1 MGKCFRCGRE
11 VNGWQGIDPMPIC
24 PECELAEQGE
34 KRAREEEAR
43 RQEDKWER
51 QEQEQAAQRRHEE
64 ELKALAD
71 AEEARQ
77 QRHQEELNA
86 IKKAEEAQQRRFNE
100 LQKQQQEDREFE
112 NAKMSCR
119 WCGKK
124 YTFQNGEGLGVYC
137 SKKCAVDELG
147 QTEIPDY
154 LDKTDA
160 LLQETTAQYI
170 KEKKYLNAIISAEG
184 CKNLPADIKG
194 QIGHYLLTI
203 TNRNINAA
211 KGEALLKE
219 AVIAGSADSAKLF
232 LRHYQFA
239 ALSCPAYSEMAR
251 LLLPHFETL
260 EKEFSSASDS
270 PEKIDILEEI
280 LQKWQ
285 GCSIAQDKISC
296 FIQQKRTDF
305 IQAEYDA
312 IVKLQAKA
320 KTTAEYCKV
329 ADLFEILAEKNFKD
343 SEEQAAICRN
353 NALQIEYDA
362 ATKQKE
368 KAVTA
373 DEYCKVAELFDVL
386 AEKKFKDAGAQAE
399 MCRNMALQKKIDFA
413 VLQEQ
418 QAQTFEDCLDVI
430 LLYLELNDLK
440 VENTDSWF
448 EHLHSKAISFLDTCN
463 SPDSRKRCMQKI
475 KTISSKGFPQAELLR
490 KSYSERIETLWQQAL
505 VQADNAKTAEE
516 CKAAI
521 DFLEK
526 FKNFK
531 KDKAVE
537 AIKIVE
543 KKLENANERWFRI
556 FAGAF
561 LIQSVICWVCG
572 CIFLDMSRFIY
583 WVIGAVLAFVITFG
597 EFTAVEIIAEQ
608 RRTKKQK

>member
-34 KRAREEEAR
+34 KRAREEETR
-43 RQEDKWER
+43 RQEDKWDR
-51 QEQEQAAQRRHEE
+51 HEQEMAAQARHEE

-71 AEEARQ
+71 AEEARA
-77 QRHQEELNA
+77 QRHKEELNA
-86 IKKAEEAQQRRFNE
+86 IKQTEEAQQRRFDE
-100 LQKQQQEDREFE
+100 LQRQDQQDRDFE

-119 WCGKK
+119 WCGRK
-124 YTFQNGEGLGVYC
+124 YTFRNGEGFGVYC
-137 SKKCAVDELG
+137 SKKCAVDVLG

-160 LLQETTAQYI
+160 LLQEITNQYI

-211 KGEALLKE
+211 FGEKLLKE
-219 AVIAGSADSAKLF
+219 AVIAGTADSAKLF
-232 LRHYQFA
+232 LQHYLFA
-239 ALSCPAYSEMAR
+239 DLSCPAYSETAK

-260 EKEFSSASDS
+260 EKEFFSASDS
-270 PEKIDILEEI
+270 PEKIDALEKILH
-280 LQKWQ
+280 KWQ

-312 IVKLQAKA
+312 SV
-320 KTTAEYCKV
+320 
-329 ADLFEILAEKNFKD
+329 
-343 SEEQAAICRN
+343 
-353 NALQIEYDA
+353 
-362 ATKQKE
+362 KQKE

-373 DEYCKVAELFDVL
+373 DEYCKVAELFDAL
-386 AEKKFKDAGAQAE
+386 ADKNFKDSEKQAAICRYNALQIE
-399 MCRNMALQKKIDFA
+399 YEAAVKQKEKAVTADEYCKVAELFDALADKNFKDSEKQAAICRNLALQIKIEFA
-413 VLQEQ
+413 NQQEQ
-418 QAQTFEDCLDVI
+418 KAQTFENCLDSI
-430 LLYLELNDLK
+430 LLYLELNDLNI
-440 VENTDSWF
+440 ENADSWF
-448 EHLHSKAISFLDTCN
+448 EHLYSKAISSLDSCN

-475 KTISSKGFPQAELLR
+475 KTISSRGFPQAELLR

-505 VQADNAKTAEE
+505 VQAENAKTEDE

-521 DFLEK
+521 NFLEK

-531 KDKAVE
+531 KEKAAE
-537 AIKIVE
+537 AIKTVE
-543 KKLENANERWFRI
+543 KKVKNSKRTMVWNI
-556 FAGAF
+556 
-561 LIQSVICWVCG
+561 CG
-572 CIFLDMSRFIY
+572 CFFYAVSYMLDMLLHIF
-583 WVIGAVLAFVITFG
+583 
-597 EFTAVEIIAEQ
+597 
-608 RRTKKQK
+608 